1 MRPILTY
8 SFFFAV
14 LFYSA
19 VSRAQSPKDNL
30 NVPGPIVV
38 DKQAHHLVWTAHPS
52 AVFYK
57 QEYIPKGDNVEKFKT
72 MVLLDLSLGKTNI
85 KDIVTAKISELK
97 KMKETNPIVNY
108 ETFQRNGEYLVD
120 FLLSANTADGRSMSI
135 VERNVYRYKSITDK
149 SGKKGVLLFAVSTRA
164 YGNDIDKF
172 LIDLKSTKPLLLNEV
187 AQFAIPEITVLK

>member
-1 MRPILTY
+1 MPSILTY
-8 SFFFAV
+8 SVFFAM
-14 LFYSA
+14 LFCST
-19 VSRAQSPKDNL
+19 VSRAQSTKDNL

-38 DKQAHHLVWTAHPS
+38 DNQAHHLVWTSHPS
-52 AVFYK
+52 IAFYK
-57 QEYIPKGDNVEKFKT
+57 QEYILKGENVEKFKT
-72 MVLLDLSLGKTNI
+72 MVLLDLSLGKTSI

-108 ETFQRNGEYLVD
+108 EIFQKNGEYLLD

-172 LIDLKSTKPLLLNEV
+172 LVDLKPTKQRLLNEV
-187 AQFAIPEITVLK
+187 AQFAIPQITVLK